1 MKTRSL
7 LLALIVLGGVLHLV
21 NCTTG
26 QRRDARTALQAID
39 LVCDAVEL
47 VPGESGVELVCDL
60 TDDVRDAAQD
70 LLKPKKRKKPKA
82 PKPAASSDGGSP

>member
-7 LLALIVLGGVLHLV
+7 LLALIVLGGVLHLA

-39 LVCDAVEL
+39 LVCEAVEL

-60 TDDVRDAAQD
+60 TDDVRDAAQEM
-70 LLKPKKRKKPKA
+70 LKPKKRKKTKA
-82 PKPAASSDGGSP
+82 RPAASADGGAP